1 MKKPLFTGTAT
12 ALVTPFEHS
21 GVNFSMLE
29 KIILRQLDAG
39 IKSIVLCGTTGESPT
54 LSDEEKTEIFEFCKR
69 LVGSRALLIAGT
81 GSNDTKHACALSAA
95 AEKAGMDALL
105 VVTPY
110 YNKSNT
116 KGLTA
121 HYREIAENVS
131 VPIILYNVPSRTGV
145 NIPTEVYQELS
156 ESDSFIGVKEASGSI
171 QTAMDIRLSCP
182 NDFYI
187 WSGND
192 DLTVPLMSI
201 GAQGVISV
209 ASNIV
214 PCKVKE
220 MTDAALIGNFEHAAN
235 LQMEL
240 MPLIKALFSD
250 VNPIPVKQAMKEIGF
265 DCGKCRL
272 PLTDMLD
279 DKLMKLQSLLKKMTA

>member
-12 ALVTPFEHS
+12 ALVTPFGEN
-21 GVNFSMLE
+21 GVDYDMME

-39 IKSIVLCGTTGESPT
+39 IKALVLCGTTGESPT
-54 LSDEEKTEIFEFCKR
+54 LSDEEKRDIFSFCKS
-69 LVGSRALLIAGT
+69 LVGNQALLIAGT
-81 GSNDTKHACALSAA
+81 GSNDTRHACTLSEA

-110 YNKSNT
+110 YNKSNAE
-116 KGLTA
+116 GLIT
-121 HYREIAENVS
+121 HYREIAQNVS
-131 VPIILYNVPSRTGV
+131 APIILYNVPSRTGV
-145 NIPTEVYQELS
+145 NIPIEVYQELS
-156 ESDSFIGVKEASGSI
+156 ESENIIGVKEASGSL
-171 QTAMDIRLSCP
+171 QTALDIRLSCP
-182 NDFYI
+182 KDFYI

-209 ASNIV
+209 ASNV
-214 PCKVKE
+214 APTEVKT
-220 MTDAALIGNFEHAAN
+220 MTNAALSGDFKHAARM
-235 LQMEL
+235 QMEL

-250 VNPIPVKQAMKEIGF
+250 VNPIPVKQAMSEIGF

-272 PLTDMLD
+272 PLAAMSDEKIK
-279 DKLMKLQSLLKKMTA
+279 KLRILLKK

>member
-12 ALVTPFEHS
+12 ALVTPFENN

-29 KIILRQLDAG
+29 KIMLRQLDAG

-54 LSDEEKTEIFEFCKR
+54 LSDKEKTEIFEFCKR

-81 GSNDTKHACALSAA
+81 GSNDTKHACALSET

-110 YNKSNT
+110 YNKSNA
-116 KGLTA
+116 KGLIA
-121 HYREIAENVS
+121 HYREIAQNVS

-145 NIPTEVYQELS
+145 NIPIEVYQELS
-156 ESDSFIGVKEASGSI
+156 ESENFIGVKEASGSL
-171 QTAMDIRLSCP
+171 QTAMDIRFSCP
-182 NDFYI
+182 EDFYI

-209 ASNIV
+209 VSNIV
-214 PCKVKE
+214 PSKVKE
-220 MTDAALIGNFEHAAN
+220 LTDSAVSGNFEHAAN

-272 PLTDMLD
+272 PLTVMSD
-279 DKLMKLQSLLKKMTA
+279 DKFRKLQNLLKK